1 MRRRRAWFDACMDA
15 AHEDGLF
22 DRAVALWN
30 ARDFH
35 GAHEDWETLW
45 HEAEGARRDWLQG
58 LIQYAAAL
66 FHVERGFY
74 ASGFVKLMR
83 SAAERVAG
91 HDARHER
98 IRFDLLAA
106 DLAAWHAH
114 AARVERGAGLR
125 EGLPPLPVIRYRDGV
140 AARPLPPEPAAEE
153 A

>member
-1 MRRRRAWFDACMDA
+1 MDGPHA
-15 AHEDGLF
+15 EALF

-45 HEAEGARRDWLQG
+45 NDEEGDRRLWLQG

-83 SAAERVAG
+83 SAAEKVVA
-91 HDARHER
+91 HDAQDER
-98 IRFDLLAA
+98 IRFDLLTR
-106 DLAAWHAH
+106 DLAPWHAH
-114 AARVERGAGLR
+114 AAEVEGGRPFLER
-125 EGLPPLPVIRYRDGV
+125 RPPLPVIAYREGV
-140 AARPLPPEPAAEE
+140 APHPLPPETPVAEE
-153 A
+153 TS